1 MRPSERLTLLALL
14 GTTALTVVLWP
25 AGATP
30 RLVVFLALAAAT
42 VWLLPAKTTKTG
54 TVPDFLRDWLPVAV
68 VITVFLLLQP
78 LIEAGVPWRLDG
90 WLAAIDARYLGWL
103 IGPWSGAFGRPAP
116 LTDVVYVAYFSF
128 YLLPITVA
136 AVAWRRDAA
145 TFERTVFPLLL
156 TFYLTF
162 LGYLLL
168 PASGPRLA
176 AAEEARQL
184 GGGALSGLVRAFLHA
199 AETTTLDAF
208 PSGHTAVAV
217 VAGALGWRLLRP
229 AAAIAIWAWAIA
241 VIFATVYLHVHY
253 AADVL
258 AGLLVA
264 GAVLM
269 ACRKLL
275 PLAPTGGT

>member
-1 MRPSERLTLLALL
+1 VRPSERLTLLALL
-14 GTTALTVVLWP
+14 AATALTVVLWP
-25 AGATP
+25 AGAVP
-30 RLVVFLALAAAT
+30 RLAVFLAMAAAT
-42 VWLLPAKTTKTG
+42 VWLLPAKTG
-54 TVPDFLRDWLPVAV
+54 TAPGFVRDWLPVAI
-68 VITVFLLLQP
+68 VITMFLLLQP
-78 LIEAGVPWRLDG
+78 IIEAGVSWRLDD

-103 IGPWSGAFGRPAP
+103 VGPWFGAFGRPAP
-116 LTDVVYVAYFSF
+116 LTDAVYAAYFSF

-136 AVAWRRDAA
+136 AIAWRRDAV

-168 PASGPRLA
+168 PAAGPRLA

-184 GGGALSGLVRAFLHA
+184 GGGALSDLVRAFLHA
-199 AETTTLDAF
+199 AEATTLDAF

-229 AAAIAIWAWAIA
+229 AAAAAVWAWAVA
-241 VIFATVYLHVHY
+241 VVFATVYLHVHY
-253 AADVL
+253 AADIL

-264 GAVLM
+264 AAVLT
-269 ACRKLL
+269 ACRKRRRGR
-275 PLAPTGGT
+275 ATIRA